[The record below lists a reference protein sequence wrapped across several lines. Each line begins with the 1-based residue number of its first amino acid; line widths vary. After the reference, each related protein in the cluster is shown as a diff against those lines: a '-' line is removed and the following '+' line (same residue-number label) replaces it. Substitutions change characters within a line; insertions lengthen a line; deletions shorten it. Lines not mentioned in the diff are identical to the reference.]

1 MDNFIAKEKKKK
13 KEIKNNKTSVMHVKL
28 RVNKSHA
35 SGHKMI
41 SYWAQERCFSPCKA
55 LYGWL
60 DVLLRGLFILLLP
73 SEASV

>member
-1 MDNFIAKEKKKK
+1 
-13 KEIKNNKTSVMHVKL
+13 MHVKL

-41 SYWAQERCFSPCKA
+41 SYWARERCFSPCKA

-60 DVLLRGLFILLLP
+60 AVLLRGLFILLLP